1 MPPKQILYR
10 KREDAAMPGKSHKS
24 DKSDTQTY
32 HITGVQQLTEEQAQQ
47 ARALRDLCNQQDG
60 LDLKLGISASFRS
73 PISEP
78 YALLCMV
85 DGALVGFCTL
95 SGDNGPE
102 LELCGMVHP
111 TYRRRGIGRA
121 LLDAALESAQRRL
134 AVLRLLVICEDASAS
149 GRAFV
154 AAAGGA
160 HSFSENRME
169 TDTPPA
175 RTTPKRLDVR
185 PAGPADAPDLAHI
198 ISVSFGQSDDH
209 MPEEIARDMA
219 QAGERYYL
227 ARLDAAPV
235 GAFKIFVDR
244 PKAYIYAFGVL
255 PDYRRQGYGRE
266 ILEDIIPRLFD
277 EGWTA
282 VGLEVDADN
291 TPAQALYRAVGFH
304 DVTVYGY
311 YALETAPQ

>member
-1 MPPKQILYR
+1 MY
-10 KREDAAMPGKSHKS
+10 E
-24 DKSDTQTY
+24 
-32 HITGVQQLTEEQAQQ
+32 ITGVQQLTGEQAQQ
-47 ARALRDLCNQQDG
+47 ARALRELCNQRDG

-78 YALLCMV
+78 YAFHCME

-95 SGDNGPE
+95 SGDSGPE

-111 TYRRRGIGRA
+111 VYRRRGIGRA
-121 LLDAALESAQRRL
+121 LLAAALESARRRL
-134 AVLRLLVICEDASAS
+134 AVLRLLVICEDASAA

-154 AAAGGA
+154 AAASGK

-169 TDTPPA
+169 TTTRPTQ
-175 RTTPKRLDVR
+175 TTPKRLDVLA
-185 PAGPADAPDLAHI
+185 AGPEDAPNLARI

-209 MPEEIARDMA
+209 MAEEIARDIT

-227 ARLDAAPV
+227 ARLGDAPV

-255 PDYRRQGYGRE
+255 PEYRRQGYGRE

-291 TPAQALYRAVGFH
+291 APAQALYRTVGFH

-311 YALETAPQ
+311 YDLKITS

>member
-1 MPPKQILYR
+1 MAQAD
-10 KREDAAMPGKSHKS
+10 E
-24 DKSDTQTY
+24 QT
-32 HITGVQQLTEEQAQQ
+32 HEIVGVQQLTGEQAQK
-47 ARALRDLCNQQDG
+47 ARALRDLCNRHDG
-60 LDLKLGISASFRS
+60 LDLKLGISASYHS
-73 PISEP
+73 PNSEP
-78 YALLCMV
+78 YAFLCMA

-95 SGDNGPE
+95 DGGDGPE
-102 LELCGMVHP
+102 LELCGMVDP
-111 TYRRRGIGRA
+111 AYRRRGIGRA
-121 LLDAALESAQRRL
+121 LLREALGSARRRL
-134 AVLRLLVICEDASAS
+134 AVIRVLVICEDASAA

-154 AAAGGA
+154 AAAGGK

-169 TDTPPA
+169 TTTPPA
-175 RTTPKRLDVR
+175 RTTPQRLSVL
-185 PAGPADAPDLAHI
+185 PAGLDDAPDLARI
-198 ISVSFGQSDDH
+198 ISASFGQSDDH
-209 MPEEIARDMA
+209 MAEEIARDMA
-219 QAGERYYL
+219 QTSERYYL
-227 ARLDAAPV
+227 ARLGDSGDTSV

-255 PDYRRQGYGRE
+255 PDHRRQGYGRE

-311 YALETAPQ
+311 YALETAPL

>member
-1 MPPKQILYR
+1 MSQTDKQ
-10 KREDAAMPGKSHKS
+10 DTGDQQSH
-24 DKSDTQTY
+24 Q
-32 HITGVQQLTEEQAQQ
+32 ITGVQQLTGEQAQQ
-47 ARALRDLCNQQDG
+47 ARALRELCNQRDG
-60 LDLKLGISASFRS
+60 LNLKLGISASFRS

-78 YALLCMV
+78 YAFLCME

-95 SGDNGPE
+95 SGDSGPE

-111 TYRRRGIGRA
+111 AYRRRGIGRA
-121 LLDAALESAQRRL
+121 LLDAARESARRRL
-134 AVLRLLVICEDASAS
+134 AVLRLLVICEDASAA

-154 AAAGGA
+154 ATAGGR

-169 TDTPPA
+169 TTA
-175 RTTPKRLDVR
+175 RPTQTTPKRLDVL
-185 PAGPADAPDLAHI
+185 PAGPEDAPDLARI

-209 MPEEIARDMA
+209 MAEEIARDMA

-227 ARLDAAPV
+227 ARLGDAPV

-266 ILEDIIPRLFD
+266 ILEDIIPQLFD

-291 TPAQALYRAVGFH
+291 TPAKALYRAVGFH

-311 YALETAPQ
+311 YDLKIAPQ